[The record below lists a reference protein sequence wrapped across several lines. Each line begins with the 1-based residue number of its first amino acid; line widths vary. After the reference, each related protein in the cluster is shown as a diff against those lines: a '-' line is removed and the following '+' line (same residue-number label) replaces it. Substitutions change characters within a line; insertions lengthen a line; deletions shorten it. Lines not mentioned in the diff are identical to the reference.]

1 MISIPFLDEQID
13 EVDRLRTKKK
23 EAGVKS
29 AEARAKIKV
38 NTSST
43 PVQQTLNGCS
53 TDKNRIDK
61 NRIDKIDEKR
71 QIDRIEG
78 VQGVA
83 NAPALDGVVEEFDSE
98 GNNLNQTPQV
108 QKEKVA
114 PKRKSF
120 DPPSEIEV
128 QAFFQTTVRPDLAES
143 YYNYYLANGWRV
155 GRNPMKDWKAA
166 AKQWIARDKQFT
178 KPQTNGKQ
186 QPVTEQLARDIAND
200 IANGGW
206 NFAEG
211 A

>member
-1 MISIPFLDEQID
+1 
-13 EVDRLRTKKK
+13 
-23 EAGVKS
+23 
-29 AEARAKIKV
+29 
-38 NTSST
+38 
-43 PVQQTLNGCS
+43 
-53 TDKNRIDK
+53 
-61 NRIDKIDEKR
+61 
-71 QIDRIEG
+71 
-78 VQGVA
+78 
-83 NAPALDGVVEEFDSE
+83 
-98 GNNLNQTPQV
+98 V